1 MGQPFNLCLVVIH
14 PRSHCVRGFFNYF
27 GEDMTKSFQAKSSD
41 FIRST
46 LVATVLAL
54 SSLGIA
60 QASPI
65 NVNTATQSELE
76 SIKGIG
82 PSKARTIIA
91 ERTDGGHFQDA
102 HDLQKRVRGIGMRS
116 VEKMVDN
123 GLTIESP
130 SSFREP
136 NGRTKKEEGASGRRN
151 SRHQT
156 GQRHQAERS
165 APHRRN

>member
-1 MGQPFNLCLVVIH
+1 MTNRFHFKDLGFIKSALVSAI
-14 PRSHCVRGFFNYF
+14 
-27 GEDMTKSFQAKSSD
+27 
-41 FIRST
+41 
-46 LVATVLAL
+46 LAI

-60 QASPI
+60 SASPV

-82 PSKARTIIA
+82 PSKTRTIIA
-91 ERTDGGHFQDA
+91 ERADGGHFQDA
-102 HDLQKRVRGIGMRS
+102 NDLQKRVRGIGMRS

-123 GLTIESP
+123 GLTIEAL

-136 NGRTKKEEGASGRRN
+136 NGRTKKDGGASGRSN

-156 GQRHQAERS
+156 GNRHQIERS
-165 APHRRN
+165 TPHRRN